1 MQKINEIKKLN
12 QEIIALENKKT
23 KDYAKNIDDSLKK
36 MQEMLER
43 HETSKP
49 KEVQKPEPKEANV
62 QYTKKLADINNTIE
76 TTKEK
81 IELVKSEIVKLNNSI
96 LETQD
101 FISKI
106 NTLQLNFDELKLI
119 EEAFVKEHNIILGN
133 NELKLSTPQ
142 NMLNDFQLQL
152 QTQKSSKQNELE
164 NSETGLNTIL
174 EIAEEK
180 KRNLIANTDTEEKIY
195 QKYLSDLYEWNEKKT
210 KIIGTVD
217 DDESLKFFEKEKDFL
232 EKELNTMYESLREER
247 KNKLKELHAIK
258 KRKISLYEDIYAPI
272 EGEITNL
279 LGDLEDSISFKAEIQ
294 QSDPQFDSK
303 VLNNINQRYAGAF
316 KGAKEAHL
324 LMSKIIK
331 ETEFDNDA
339 SVIDMIAKI
348 MQAVDE
354 DIDMSE
360 KKIINKQE
368 FYDFLYSL
376 EYIGISFKLKMGG
389 RDLDELSPGER
400 GIVLLIFYLAL
411 SKNNMLIIIDQPED
425 NLDNQS
431 VFNKLVPCICKAK
444 QKRQVIIVTH
454 NPNIAVACDAEQIIY
469 CSMDKNKS
477 KIEYTAGAIENFV
490 IKEYVIDVLEG
501 TMPAFDL
508 RRLKYD

>member
-1 MQKINEIKKLN
+1 
-12 QEIIALENKKT
+12 
-23 KDYAKNIDDSLKK
+23 
-36 MQEMLER
+36 
-43 HETSKP
+43 
-49 KEVQKPEPKEANV
+49 
-62 QYTKKLADINNTIE
+62 
-76 TTKEK
+76 
-81 IELVKSEIVKLNNSI
+81 
-96 LETQD
+96 
-101 FISKI
+101 
-106 NTLQLNFDELKLI
+106 
-119 EEAFVKEHNIILGN
+119 
-133 NELKLSTPQ
+133 
-142 NMLNDFQLQL
+142 
-152 QTQKSSKQNELE
+152 
-164 NSETGLNTIL
+164 
-174 EIAEEK
+174 
-180 KRNLIANTDTEEKIY
+180 
-195 QKYLSDLYEWNEKKT
+195 
-210 KIIGTVD
+210 
-217 DDESLKFFEKEKDFL
+217 
-232 EKELNTMYESLREER
+232 MYESLREER

-258 KRKISLYEDIYAPI
+258 KRKISLYEDIYTPI

-376 EYIGISFKLKMGG
+376 EYIGISFKLKMSG

-411 SKNNMLIIIDQPED
+411 SKNNMPIIIAQPED